1 MLQHL
6 VRTKLLSKESERF
19 ALANNNQKKKK
30 RRRSW
35 KKKKKNA
42 SVFYCLM
49 IGQSLER
56 LLLKN
61 GGAGA
66 KVWVVA
72 ALAAAP
78 FRCC

>member
-1 MLQHL
+1 MQLSLSHTLLLQQQAK
-6 VRTKLLSKESERF
+6 T
-19 ALANNNQKKKK
+19 KKKE
-30 RRRSW
+30 RES
-35 KKKKKNA
+35 KNA

-56 LLLKN
+56 LFLEN
-61 GGAGA
+61 GGAHT